1 MRRVILGAVNPNP
14 SDPFGSQR
22 NDFLAFNGN
31 TEIFVRAFEL
41 AEYNQALYDLI
52 ESYYHSNSMEE
63 CKLIFNEIEKEVS
76 FHNGGTYNLRTKKIS
91 PKNLDETLP
100 TMGDITS
107 DKDIEDAFRMKASL
121 EARPHEAHF
130 EALFGS
136 KSPRNQRILFDM
148 AKTMEPGKLLL
159 GALYSYRTNGNHDR
173 LDLIERILVEMG
185 SKADKYLWMLS
196 DIEQDLSKEMID
208 DVIKRLEVEQAPKS
222 KGERMDGKLGQIAKK
237 TIEPITS
244 HPKSST
250 GANSYCLFCKQFYP
264 TSKPIADFKCVH
276 CSPTEKESSALPK
289 PATHPENCFTC
300 GKKTNFYGYSFNEHP
315 SNYMCEECKGFSRE
329 DPEFVL
335 EQFHYR
341 DFPYRPGHIWYNGKQ
356 FHNGKSWF
364 LECEKC
370 GILDPKPMKWF
381 ERVMVSFGRGFNR
394 EQPPFAPFTPK
405 PGQIWNGYAS
415 CFEVKELRVAK
426 QAEEDRLV
434 LEKERKESLG
444 EGMTG
449 VIETDRLILRP
460 LCIDDAEDT
469 FAIDHSPGVLDYTGD
484 EPSQDVAEELPWLQD
499 TTRLAVIEK
508 STSRLIGWCG
518 LVGNELGYRFHRD
531 AWGCGY
537 CTEACRAIVE
547 RQDIPIVA
555 NVDPLNTRSLRVL
568 EKLGFVEMKEHG
580 WYILAP
586 VKGEDG
592 SDKREPPSKP

>member
-1 MRRVILGAVNPNP
+1 MTTINHPLLSEMRRVILGAVNPNP

-52 ESYYHSNSMEE
+52 ESYYHSNSMEG
-63 CKLIFNEIEKEVS
+63 CKSVFNEIEKEVS

-91 PKNLDETLP
+91 PKNLDETLS

-434 LEKERKESLG
+434 LEKERKE
-444 EGMTG
+444 
-449 VIETDRLILRP
+449 IR
-460 LCIDDAEDT
+460 A
-469 FAIDHSPGVLDYTGD
+469 
-484 EPSQDVAEELPWLQD
+484 LQD
-499 TTRLAVIEK
+499 KERRAFISTHPDGFYWVKFEGSEAQIAKFKMGFWTLFGLGSLSWDCGKIDVLAGPIYPAPPRQPEDDIVDPETCLHP
-508 STSRLIGWCG
+508 STYKGFCEMCG
-518 LVGNELGYRFHRD
+518 TKQHWKTNPHPMTVNEL
-531 AWGCGY
+531 
-537 CTEACRAIVE
+537 
-547 RQDIPIVA
+547 
-555 NVDPLNTRSLRVL
+555 
-568 EKLGFVEMKEHG
+568 
-580 WYILAP
+580 
-586 VKGEDG
+586 
-592 SDKREPPSKP
+592 